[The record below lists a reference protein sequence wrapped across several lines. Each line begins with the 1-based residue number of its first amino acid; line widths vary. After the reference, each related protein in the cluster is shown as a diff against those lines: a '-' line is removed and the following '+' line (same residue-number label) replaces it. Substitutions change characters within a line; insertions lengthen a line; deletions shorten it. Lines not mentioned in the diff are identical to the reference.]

1 VPEARHGLARDIDPG
16 DFVNQEVGTHGV
28 GSALHVFKEM
38 KARNPK
44 MTKPSN
50 KIAAI
55 ITAERVDTVSGS
67 RI

>member
-1 VPEARHGLARDIDPG
+1 MHSD
-16 DFVNQEVGTHGV
+16 QEQAAHRVGTQ
-28 GSALHVFKEM
+28 LHVFKEM

-55 ITAERVDTVSGS
+55 ITDERVDTVADSARQGD
-67 RI
+67 